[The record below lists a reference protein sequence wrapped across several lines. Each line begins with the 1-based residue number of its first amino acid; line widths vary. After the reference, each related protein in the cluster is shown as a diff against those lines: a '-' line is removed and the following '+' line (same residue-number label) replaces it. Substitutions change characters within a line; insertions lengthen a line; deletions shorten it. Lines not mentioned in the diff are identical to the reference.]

1 MLYGFLVPRDLKM
14 LEQKLVNSTLGI
26 IKKLK
31 RVLQITTENH
41 QFFKITCV
49 RTRMLNVDTLSIVS
63 SAIKFKES
71 LDIFEEPMPWKN
83 ASMLC
88 ESLRFYP

>member
-41 QFFKITCV
+41 QF
-49 RTRMLNVDTLSIVS
+49 
-63 SAIKFKES
+63 
-71 LDIFEEPMPWKN
+71 
-83 ASMLC
+83 
-88 ESLRFYP
+88 LR